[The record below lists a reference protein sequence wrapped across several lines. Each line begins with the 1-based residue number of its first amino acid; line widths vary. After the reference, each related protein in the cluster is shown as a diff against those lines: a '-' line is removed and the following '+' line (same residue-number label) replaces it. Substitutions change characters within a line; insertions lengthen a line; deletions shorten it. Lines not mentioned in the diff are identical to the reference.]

1 MTVSSTFQTLV
12 QDQLGR
18 VAPDLRARRMFGAV
32 GLYAGDLFFALISD
46 DTLYF
51 KADAATRAAFEER
64 GMVPFRPFGDARTS
78 LHYYQLPDELLED
91 PDALRPWVENALAS
105 ARRAKGRPSRR
116 RGA

>member
-18 VAPDLRARRMFGAV
+18 VVPQLRARRMFGAV

-51 KADAATRAAFEER
+51 KTDDSTRAAFEER
-64 GMVPFRPFGDARTS
+64 GMSAFHPFGDARAS
-78 LHYYQLPDELLED
+78 MHYHQLPDDLLED
-91 PDALRPWVENALAS
+91 ADALRPWVEDALAS
-105 ARRAKGRPSRR
+105 ARRAKGRRSRR
-116 RGA
+116 R